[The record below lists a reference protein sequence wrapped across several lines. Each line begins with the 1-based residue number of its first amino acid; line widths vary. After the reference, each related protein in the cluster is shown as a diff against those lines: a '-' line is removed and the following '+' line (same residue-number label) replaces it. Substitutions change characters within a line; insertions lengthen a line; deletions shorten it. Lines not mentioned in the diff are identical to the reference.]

1 MFQFTIPESTSVPIK
16 ASKCKNCGHDF
27 YKKKGDKNEYC
38 STECNFSHK
47 LELAELER
55 KQIKRAQERKR
66 KKEEQIKKREI
77 EEQRDIIRTHCPPCD
92 QARRKLDELQL
103 ANYRGGMRGG
113 ATEITDNTLEKKLID
128 ATAPYNEKAARNAE
142 NFAKASI
149 EVGKSILDQL
159 ELDPL
164 AFINK
169 AKALG
174 IKITE
179 ITKEGIFLLFPGDA
193 SMGESVDKLIKSG
206 TKLYFL
212 PVRILGTIA
221 ITIFL
226 SMFDVFIPL
235 KFLEKIRGLK
245 PFIDLIMKYTA
256 IIPTILKNL
265 KIPNL
270 SFGSLIDSD
279 VMDASYLRKGSR
291 YEYKPTRNTEGGRK
305 KKRRTRRKKIGGMHH
320 GAPTSNLKEEGARAT
335 EWNGDT
341 IAKPISEEFV
351 RAGTPSTYIRPSD
364 RAIFPP
370 AVAGREDSAFG
381 FKNPQGKNY
390 KVKKEKKINPIEK
403 LKADAKAMEARTNK
417 KKGGKK
423 KRKTRHKKR
432 RKN

>member
-1 MFQFTIPESTSVPIK
+1 MSLIPEPELPELKIIIGEKKKKNKNPTEQKPVKPARCLNCGNNYFLREGPETKAYKKNESLGFCSNECRLSWLERQDIYSDDDDDLDEAVPISL
-16 ASKCKNCGHDF
+16 ASYG
-27 YKKKGDKNEYC
+27 
-38 STECNFSHK
+38 
-47 LELAELER
+47 A
-55 KQIKRAQERKR
+55 KQ
-66 KKEEQIKKREI
+66 
-77 EEQRDIIRTHCPPCD
+77 
-92 QARRKLDELQL
+92 
-103 ANYRGGMRGG
+103 GGMRGG

-149 EVGKSILDQL
+149 EVGKAILDQL

-226 SMFDVFIPL
+226 SMFDIFIPL
-235 KFLEKIRGLK
+235 KFLEKIPGLK

-279 VMDASYLRKGSR
+279 VLDASYLRKGSK

-305 KKRRTRRKKIGGMHH
+305 KKRRTRRKKR
-320 GAPTSNLKEEGARAT
+320 K
-335 EWNGDT
+335 
-341 IAKPISEEFV
+341 
-351 RAGTPSTYIRPSD
+351 
-364 RAIFPP
+364 
-370 AVAGREDSAFG
+370 
-381 FKNPQGKNY
+381 KN
-390 KVKKEKKINPIEK
+390 
-403 LKADAKAMEARTNK
+403 
-417 KKGGKK
+417 
-423 KRKTRHKKR
+423 
-432 RKN
+432 

>member
-1 MFQFTIPESTSVPIK
+1 MAGNLRYNNCPYCGKISYSPEFIINANNAHEYIIEKWDPNKVYDDRYQLKVPSDHK
-16 ASKCKNCGHDF
+16 AC
-27 YKKKGDKNEYC
+27 
-38 STECNFSHK
+38 
-47 LELAELER
+47 LASYWIMMSER
-55 KQIKRAQERKR
+55 KITDEAKAEREHRASSRNSSNYDSDSESDDEIKMLMVKSKYDERGNLIGSQKSDTSTGSDPIDIPTPNR
-66 KKEEQIKKREI
+66 K
-77 EEQRDIIRTHCPPCD
+77 
-92 QARRKLDELQL
+92 
-103 ANYRGGMRGG
+103 GGMRGG
-113 ATEITDNTLEKKLID
+113 ATEITDDSLEKKLID

-149 EVGKSILDQL
+149 EVGKAILDQL
-159 ELDPL
+159 QLDPF

-169 AKALG
+169 AKKIG

-235 KFLEKIRGLK
+235 KFLEKIPGLK

-279 VMDASYLRKGSR
+279 VMDASFLRKGSK
-291 YEYKPTRNTEGGRK
+291 YEYKPTRNTEGGKK
-305 KKRRTRRKKIGGMHH
+305 KKRRT
-320 GAPTSNLKEEGARAT
+320 
-335 EWNGDT
+335 
-341 IAKPISEEFV
+341 
-351 RAGTPSTYIRPSD
+351 
-364 RAIFPP
+364 
-370 AVAGREDSAFG
+370 
-381 FKNPQGKNY
+381 
-390 KVKKEKKINPIEK
+390 
-403 LKADAKAMEARTNK
+403 
-417 KKGGKK
+417 
-423 KRKTRHKKR
+423 KRKKR

>member
-47 LELAELER
+47 LELAEL
-55 KQIKRAQERKR
+55 KQKQLRNAQQRKR
-66 KKEEQIKKREI
+66 EKEEQIKKREI
-77 EEQRDIIRTHCPPCD
+77 EEQRDIIRAHCPPCD

-149 EVGKSILDQL
+149 EVGKAILDQL

-279 VMDASYLRKGSR
+279 VMDASFLRQGSK
-291 YEYKPTRNTEGGRK
+291 YEYKPTRNTDGGRK
-305 KKRRTRRKKIGGMHH
+305 KKRQTRR
-320 GAPTSNLKEEGARAT
+320 
-335 EWNGDT
+335 
-341 IAKPISEEFV
+341 
-351 RAGTPSTYIRPSD
+351 
-364 RAIFPP
+364 
-370 AVAGREDSAFG
+370 
-381 FKNPQGKNY
+381 
-390 KVKKEKKINPIEK
+390 
-403 LKADAKAMEARTNK
+403 
-417 KKGGKK
+417 
-423 KRKTRHKKR
+423 KKR

>member
-1 MFQFTIPESTSVPIK
+1 MSLIREPELPQLKTIIGEKKKKKVQKPVLPARCE
-16 ASKCKNCGHDF
+16 NCGGNYF
-27 YKKKGDKNEYC
+27 VREGPATKAYEKGESHGFCSNEC
-38 STECNFSHK
+38 
-47 LELAELER
+47 
-55 KQIKRAQERKR
+55 
-66 KKEEQIKKREI
+66 
-77 EEQRDIIRTHCPPCD
+77 RTSW
-92 QARRKLDELQL
+92 L
-103 ANYRGGMRGG
+103 ANQAIYSDSDDDDLNDAEPISIASYGAKQGGMRGG

-149 EVGKSILDQL
+149 EVGKAILDQL

-235 KFLEKIRGLK
+235 KFLEKIPGLK

-256 IIPTILKNL
+256 IIPSILKNL

-279 VMDASYLRKGSR
+279 VMDASYLRNK
-291 YEYKPTRNTEGGRK
+291 YEYKRSGSEG
-305 KKRRTRRKKIGGMHH
+305 
-320 GAPTSNLKEEGARAT
+320 
-335 EWNGDT
+335 
-341 IAKPISEEFV
+341 
-351 RAGTPSTYIRPSD
+351 
-364 RAIFPP
+364 
-370 AVAGREDSAFG
+370 
-381 FKNPQGKNY
+381 
-390 KVKKEKKINPIEK
+390 
-403 LKADAKAMEARTNK
+403 
-417 KKGGKK
+417 GGKK
-423 KRKTRHKKR
+423 KRKTRRKKR

>member
-1 MFQFTIPESTSVPIK
+1 MSLIRETELPQLKTIIGE
-16 ASKCKNCGHDF
+16 
-27 YKKKGDKNEYC
+27 KKK
-38 STECNFSHK
+38 
-47 LELAELER
+47 
-55 KQIKRAQERKR
+55 
-66 KKEEQIKKREI
+66 KKEEKPVLPARCLNCGKIYYVREGPASQAYQIGKPYGFCSGECRAMYDLDHLNSYSY
-77 EEQRDIIRTHCPPCD
+77 QIRFQMNEDDSSDDEMD
-92 QARRKLDELQL
+92 QVQMT
-103 ANYRGGMRGG
+103 GGMRGG

-149 EVGKSILDQL
+149 EVGKAILDQL
-159 ELDPL
+159 QLDPF

-169 AKALG
+169 AKKLG

-179 ITKEGIFLLFPGDA
+179 ITKEGIFLLFPGDN

-235 KFLEKIRGLK
+235 KFLQKIPGLK

-279 VMDASYLRKGSR
+279 VMDASYLRKGSK
-291 YEYKPTRNTEGGRK
+291 YEYKPTRNTEGG
-305 KKRRTRRKKIGGMHH
+305 
-320 GAPTSNLKEEGARAT
+320 S
-335 EWNGDT
+335 
-341 IAKPISEEFV
+341 
-351 RAGTPSTYIRPSD
+351 
-364 RAIFPP
+364 
-370 AVAGREDSAFG
+370 
-381 FKNPQGKNY
+381 
-390 KVKKEKKINPIEK
+390 
-403 LKADAKAMEARTNK
+403 
-417 KKGGKK
+417 KK
-423 KRKTRHKKR
+423 KRKTRRKKR

>member
-1 MFQFTIPESTSVPIK
+1 MSLIRKPKLPELKTIIGEKKKKKVKK
-16 ASKCKNCGHDF
+16 AVLPARCQNCGNNYF
-27 YKKKGDKNEYC
+27 VREGPATRAYEKGEPHGFCSNEC
-38 STECNFSHK
+38 
-47 LELAELER
+47 
-55 KQIKRAQERKR
+55 RASWALNQDMYSDDDNDLNEAVPMS
-66 KKEEQIKKREI
+66 I
-77 EEQRDIIRTHCPPCD
+77 PYYG
-92 QARRKLDELQL
+92 ELQFK
-103 ANYRGGMRGG
+103 MRGG

-149 EVGKSILDQL
+149 EVGKAILDQL
-159 ELDPL
+159 QLDPL

-235 KFLEKIRGLK
+235 KFLEKIPGLK
-245 PFIDLIMKYTA
+245 PFIDLIMKYTS

-279 VMDASYLRKGSR
+279 VMDASYLRKGSK
-291 YEYKPTRNTEGGRK
+291 YNPIKGGK
-305 KKRRTRRKKIGGMHH
+305 KRRRTRRK
-320 GAPTSNLKEEGARAT
+320 R
-335 EWNGDT
+335 
-341 IAKPISEEFV
+341 
-351 RAGTPSTYIRPSD
+351 
-364 RAIFPP
+364 
-370 AVAGREDSAFG
+370 
-381 FKNPQGKNY
+381 
-390 KVKKEKKINPIEK
+390 
-403 LKADAKAMEARTNK
+403 
-417 KKGGKK
+417 
-423 KRKTRHKKR
+423 R

>member
-1 MFQFTIPESTSVPIK
+1 MNKHEIFCENCDKKKKDSLLLNKENIGW
-16 ASKCKNCGHDF
+16 SKTTDYNGDPLYFCSKNCKSNYVLTEVLPLF
-27 YKKKGDKNEYC
+27 NENRQKIMTLEQNIRHISNKILEKDDNDNSKIYFQ
-38 STECNFSHK
+38 TQLDNNMEK
-47 LELAELER
+47 LEELKGYDR
-55 KQIKRAQERKR
+55 HMKNAFPSILK
-66 KKEEQIKKREI
+66 
-77 EEQRDIIRTHCPPCD
+77 
-92 QARRKLDELQL
+92 
-103 ANYRGGMRGG
+103 GGMRGG

-149 EVGKSILDQL
+149 EVGKAILDQL
-159 ELDPL
+159 KLDPRT
-164 AFINK
+164 FIDK
-169 AKALG
+169 AKKLG

-235 KFLEKIRGLK
+235 KFLEKIPGLK

-256 IIPTILKNL
+256 IIPSILKNL

-279 VMDASYLRKGSR
+279 VMDASFLRKGSK
-291 YEYKPTRNTEGGRK
+291 YEYKPTKNTEGGRK
-305 KKRRTRRKKIGGMHH
+305 KKRRTRRKK
-320 GAPTSNLKEEGARAT
+320 
-335 EWNGDT
+335 
-341 IAKPISEEFV
+341 
-351 RAGTPSTYIRPSD
+351 
-364 RAIFPP
+364 
-370 AVAGREDSAFG
+370 
-381 FKNPQGKNY
+381 
-390 KVKKEKKINPIEK
+390 
-403 LKADAKAMEARTNK
+403 
-417 KKGGKK
+417 
-423 KRKTRHKKR
+423 R

>member
-1 MFQFTIPESTSVPIK
+1 MSLIPESKLPKLEEIIGDKKKKKKVQKPILP
-16 ASKCKNCGHDF
+16 ARCLNCGGNYF
-27 YKKKGDKNEYC
+27 ISEGPETKAYEKGEPDGFCSNECRTSWAVNQELY
-38 STECNFSHK
+38 SDDEDDLAYAEPISFSSYR
-47 LELAELER
+47 AT
-55 KQIKRAQERKR
+55 KQ
-66 KKEEQIKKREI
+66 
-77 EEQRDIIRTHCPPCD
+77 
-92 QARRKLDELQL
+92 
-103 ANYRGGMRGG
+103 GGMRGG

-128 ATAPYNEKAARNAE
+128 ATAPYNEKAAKNAE

-149 EVGKSILDQL
+149 EVGKAILDQL
-159 ELDPL
+159 KLDPF

-169 AKALG
+169 AKKLG

-235 KFLEKIRGLK
+235 KFLEKIPGLK
-245 PFIDLIMKYTA
+245 PFIDLIMKYSA
-256 IIPTILKNL
+256 IVPTILKNL

-279 VMDASYLRKGSR
+279 VMDASFLRKGSK

-305 KKRRTRRKKIGGMHH
+305 KKRRTRRKK
-320 GAPTSNLKEEGARAT
+320 
-335 EWNGDT
+335 
-341 IAKPISEEFV
+341 
-351 RAGTPSTYIRPSD
+351 
-364 RAIFPP
+364 
-370 AVAGREDSAFG
+370 
-381 FKNPQGKNY
+381 
-390 KVKKEKKINPIEK
+390 
-403 LKADAKAMEARTNK
+403 
-417 KKGGKK
+417 
-423 KRKTRHKKR
+423 R

>member
-1 MFQFTIPESTSVPIK
+1 MNKHEIICENCNKKKKDSLLLNKKNIGW
-16 ASKCKNCGHDF
+16 SKTTDYKGDPLYFCSKNCKSNYVLTVVLPLF
-27 YKKKGDKNEYC
+27 DKNRQKIMTLEQNIRHISNKIREKDDNDNSKIYFQ
-38 STECNFSHK
+38 TQLDYNMEK
-47 LELAELER
+47 LEELKGYDR
-55 KQIKRAQERKR
+55 HMKNAFPSILK
-66 KKEEQIKKREI
+66 
-77 EEQRDIIRTHCPPCD
+77 
-92 QARRKLDELQL
+92 
-103 ANYRGGMRGG
+103 GGMRGG

-149 EVGKSILDQL
+149 EIGKAILDQL
-159 ELDPL
+159 KLDPRT
-164 AFINK
+164 FIDK
-169 AKALG
+169 AKKLG

-279 VMDASYLRKGSR
+279 VMDASYLRKGTK
-291 YEYKPTRNTEGGRK
+291 YEYKPTRNTDGGRK
-305 KKRRTRRKKIGGMHH
+305 KKRRTRRKK
-320 GAPTSNLKEEGARAT
+320 
-335 EWNGDT
+335 
-341 IAKPISEEFV
+341 
-351 RAGTPSTYIRPSD
+351 
-364 RAIFPP
+364 
-370 AVAGREDSAFG
+370 
-381 FKNPQGKNY
+381 
-390 KVKKEKKINPIEK
+390 
-403 LKADAKAMEARTNK
+403 
-417 KKGGKK
+417 
-423 KRKTRHKKR
+423 R

>member
-1 MFQFTIPESTSVPIK
+1 MFQFKIPEPTEGQIIPS
-16 ASKCKNCGHDF
+16 NCVRCEKVF
-27 YKKKGDKNEYC
+27 YKKEGSNDKYC
-38 STECNFSHK
+38 SKDCESSEQLDSDILQK
-47 LELAELER
+47 QQRRRAVEKKRQLEAR
-55 KQIKRAQERKR
+55 IQR
-66 KKEEQIKKREI
+66 REI
-77 EEQRDIIRTHCPPCD
+77 EEKRDIIRTHCPPCD
-92 QARRKLDELQL
+92 QARRELDELEL

-149 EVGKSILDQL
+149 EVGKAILDQL

-235 KFLEKIRGLK
+235 KFLEKIPGLK
-245 PFIDLIMKYTA
+245 PFIDLIMKYSA
-256 IIPTILKNL
+256 IVPTILKNL

-270 SFGSLIDSD
+270 SFGSLIDED
-279 VMDASYLRKGSR
+279 VLNASFLKEGTK

-305 KKRRTRRKKIGGMHH
+305 KKRKTRR
-320 GAPTSNLKEEGARAT
+320 
-335 EWNGDT
+335 
-341 IAKPISEEFV
+341 
-351 RAGTPSTYIRPSD
+351 
-364 RAIFPP
+364 
-370 AVAGREDSAFG
+370 
-381 FKNPQGKNY
+381 
-390 KVKKEKKINPIEK
+390 
-403 LKADAKAMEARTNK
+403 
-417 KKGGKK
+417 
-423 KRKTRHKKR
+423 KKR

>member
-1 MFQFTIPESTSVPIK
+1 MSLIRESKLP
-16 ASKCKNCGHDF
+16 
-27 YKKKGDKNEYC
+27 
-38 STECNFSHK
+38 K
-47 LELAELER
+47 LELIINKE
-55 KQIKRAQERKR
+55 
-66 KKEEQIKKREI
+66 KKEQEQEPELPIKPARCENCGKTYYEREGQATQAYKKGKPLGFCSG
-77 EEQRDIIRTHCPPCD
+77 ECRTMFRSYPLNSYAFQRINNDDSSDDEMD
-92 QARRKLDELQL
+92 QANMDEF
-103 ANYRGGMRGG
+103 NVPMTGGMRGG

-149 EVGKSILDQL
+149 EVGKAILDQL

-235 KFLEKIRGLK
+235 KFLEKIPGLK

-279 VMDASYLRKGSR
+279 VMDASFLRKGSK
-291 YEYKPTRNTEGGRK
+291 YEYKRSGSEGGGK
-305 KKRRTRRKKIGGMHH
+305 KKRRTRRKK
-320 GAPTSNLKEEGARAT
+320 
-335 EWNGDT
+335 
-341 IAKPISEEFV
+341 
-351 RAGTPSTYIRPSD
+351 
-364 RAIFPP
+364 
-370 AVAGREDSAFG
+370 
-381 FKNPQGKNY
+381 
-390 KVKKEKKINPIEK
+390 
-403 LKADAKAMEARTNK
+403 
-417 KKGGKK
+417 
-423 KRKTRHKKR
+423 R

>member
-1 MFQFTIPESTSVPIK
+1 MSLIRETELPQLKTIIDEKKKKKVQKRILPARCE
-16 ASKCKNCGHDF
+16 NCGKIYYVREGRQSHE
-27 YKKKGDKNEYC
+27 YEKGKPLGFC
-38 STECNFSHK
+38 SGECRQMFDLYPLNSYAF
-47 LELAELER
+47 
-55 KQIKRAQERKR
+55 QI
-66 KKEEQIKKREI
+66 INDDDSYN
-77 EEQRDIIRTHCPPCD
+77 DIID
-92 QARRKLDELQL
+92 QAKMDEND
-103 ANYRGGMRGG
+103 APITGGMRGG

-149 EVGKSILDQL
+149 EVGKAILDQL
-159 ELDPL
+159 QLDPF

-193 SMGESVDKLIKSG
+193 SMGQSVDKLIKSG

-235 KFLEKIRGLK
+235 KFLEKIPGLK
-245 PFIDLIMKYTA
+245 PFIDLVMKYTA

-279 VMDASYLRKGSR
+279 VMDASYLRKGSK

-305 KKRRTRRKKIGGMHH
+305 KKRITRR
-320 GAPTSNLKEEGARAT
+320 
-335 EWNGDT
+335 
-341 IAKPISEEFV
+341 
-351 RAGTPSTYIRPSD
+351 
-364 RAIFPP
+364 
-370 AVAGREDSAFG
+370 
-381 FKNPQGKNY
+381 
-390 KVKKEKKINPIEK
+390 
-403 LKADAKAMEARTNK
+403 
-417 KKGGKK
+417 
-423 KRKTRHKKR
+423 KKR

>member
-1 MFQFTIPESTSVPIK
+1 MNQELYSDDDADLNEAIPLTIPSYS
-16 ASKCKNCGHDF
+16 
-27 YKKKGDKNEYC
+27 
-38 STECNFSHK
+38 
-47 LELAELER
+47 EL
-55 KQIKRAQERKR
+55 KFK
-66 KKEEQIKKREI
+66 
-77 EEQRDIIRTHCPPCD
+77 
-92 QARRKLDELQL
+92 
-103 ANYRGGMRGG
+103 MRGG
-113 ATEITDNTLEKKLID
+113 ATEITDNTLEQKLID

-149 EVGKSILDQL
+149 EVGKAILDQL
-159 ELDPL
+159 QLDPL

-235 KFLEKIRGLK
+235 KFLEKIPGLK

-256 IIPTILKNL
+256 IIPSILKNL

-279 VMDASYLRKGSR
+279 VLDASYLRKGSK
-291 YEYKPTRNTEGGRK
+291 YNPIQGGRK
-305 KKRRTRRKKIGGMHH
+305 KKRKL
-320 GAPTSNLKEEGARAT
+320 GAKKEE
-335 EWNGDT
+335 
-341 IAKPISEEFV
+341 
-351 RAGTPSTYIRPSD
+351 
-364 RAIFPP
+364 
-370 AVAGREDSAFG
+370 
-381 FKNPQGKNY
+381 
-390 KVKKEKKINPIEK
+390 KINSLI
-403 LKADAKAMEARTNK
+403 NK
-417 KKGGKK
+417 Y
-423 KRKTRHKKR
+423 
-432 RKN
+432 

>member
-1 MFQFTIPESTSVPIK
+1 MFSFKIPEPTRGPIK
-16 ASKCKNCGHDF
+16 ASNCDRCRKVF
-27 YKKKGDKNEYC
+27 YKREGSDNKYC
-38 STECNFSHK
+38 SKDC
-47 LELAELER
+47 ELMDELETKELSR
-55 KQIKRAQERKR
+55 KQERRAQERKR
-66 KKEEQIKKREI
+66 EKEEQIKKREI

-92 QARRKLDELQL
+92 QARRELDRLQL
-103 ANYRGGMRGG
+103 PNYRGGMRGG

-149 EVGKSILDQL
+149 EVGKAILDQL
-159 ELDPL
+159 KLDPRT
-164 AFINK
+164 FIDK

-270 SFGSLIDSD
+270 SFGSLIDRD
-279 VMDASYLRKGSR
+279 VMDASYLRKGTK
-291 YEYKPTRNTEGGRK
+291 YEYKPTRNTDGGRK
-305 KKRRTRRKKIGGMHH
+305 KKRRTRRK
-320 GAPTSNLKEEGARAT
+320 
-335 EWNGDT
+335 
-341 IAKPISEEFV
+341 
-351 RAGTPSTYIRPSD
+351 
-364 RAIFPP
+364 
-370 AVAGREDSAFG
+370 
-381 FKNPQGKNY
+381 
-390 KVKKEKKINPIEK
+390 
-403 LKADAKAMEARTNK
+403 
-417 KKGGKK
+417 
-423 KRKTRHKKR
+423 

>member
-1 MFQFTIPESTSVPIK
+1 MSLIRKPELPQLKTIIGEKKKKKKQKPVLP
-16 ASKCKNCGHDF
+16 ARCLNCGKIYFVQQGPATQAYQIGEPHGF
-27 YKKKGDKNEYC
+27 C
-38 STECNFSHK
+38 SGEC
-47 LELAELER
+47 
-55 KQIKRAQERKR
+55 RASF
-66 KKEEQIKKREI
+66 KENPLNSYAYRMQMMN
-77 EEQRDIIRTHCPPCD
+77 DDDSSDDGMD
-92 QARRKLDELQL
+92 QAVDEFNLPMT
-103 ANYRGGMRGG
+103 GGMRGG

-149 EVGKSILDQL
+149 EVGKAILDQL
-159 ELDPL
+159 KLDPRT
-164 AFINK
+164 FIDK
-169 AKALG
+169 AKKLG

-279 VMDASYLRKGSR
+279 VMDASYLRKGTK
-291 YEYKPTRNTEGGRK
+291 YEYKPTRNTDGGRK
-305 KKRRTRRKKIGGMHH
+305 KKRRTRRKK
-320 GAPTSNLKEEGARAT
+320 
-335 EWNGDT
+335 
-341 IAKPISEEFV
+341 
-351 RAGTPSTYIRPSD
+351 
-364 RAIFPP
+364 
-370 AVAGREDSAFG
+370 
-381 FKNPQGKNY
+381 
-390 KVKKEKKINPIEK
+390 
-403 LKADAKAMEARTNK
+403 
-417 KKGGKK
+417 
-423 KRKTRHKKR
+423 R

>member
-1 MFQFTIPESTSVPIK
+1 MSLIRETELPQLKTIIGE
-16 ASKCKNCGHDF
+16 
-27 YKKKGDKNEYC
+27 KKK
-38 STECNFSHK
+38 
-47 LELAELER
+47 
-55 KQIKRAQERKR
+55 
-66 KKEEQIKKREI
+66 KKEEKPVLPARCLNCGKIYYVREGPASQAYQIGKPYGFCSGECRAMYDLDHLNSYSY
-77 EEQRDIIRTHCPPCD
+77 QIRFQMNEDDSSDDEMD
-92 QARRKLDELQL
+92 QAQMT
-103 ANYRGGMRGG
+103 GGMRGG

-149 EVGKSILDQL
+149 EVGKAILDQL
-159 ELDPL
+159 QVDPF

-235 KFLEKIRGLK
+235 KFLEKIPGLK

-279 VMDASYLRKGSR
+279 VMDASYLRKGSK
-291 YEYKPTRNTEGGRK
+291 YEYKPNRNIEGGRK
-305 KKRRTRRKKIGGMHH
+305 KKRKTRR
-320 GAPTSNLKEEGARAT
+320 
-335 EWNGDT
+335 
-341 IAKPISEEFV
+341 
-351 RAGTPSTYIRPSD
+351 
-364 RAIFPP
+364 
-370 AVAGREDSAFG
+370 
-381 FKNPQGKNY
+381 
-390 KVKKEKKINPIEK
+390 
-403 LKADAKAMEARTNK
+403 
-417 KKGGKK
+417 
-423 KRKTRHKKR
+423 KKR

>member
-1 MFQFTIPESTSVPIK
+1 MSLIRKPELPKLETIISKKKKKKEQKPVKPARCLNCGGNYFVREGPATKAYEKGEPHGFCSNECRTSWLANQAIYSDSDDDDLNDAVPISI
-16 ASKCKNCGHDF
+16 ASYG
-27 YKKKGDKNEYC
+27 
-38 STECNFSHK
+38 
-47 LELAELER
+47 A
-55 KQIKRAQERKR
+55 KQ
-66 KKEEQIKKREI
+66 
-77 EEQRDIIRTHCPPCD
+77 
-92 QARRKLDELQL
+92 
-103 ANYRGGMRGG
+103 GGMRGG

-128 ATAPYNEKAARNAE
+128 ATAPYNKKAARNAE

-149 EVGKSILDQL
+149 EVGKAILDQL

-235 KFLEKIRGLK
+235 KFLEKIPGLK

-256 IIPTILKNL
+256 IIPSILKNL

-279 VMDASYLRKGSR
+279 VLDASYLRKGSK
-291 YEYKPTRNTEGGRK
+291 YNPIQGGRK
-305 KKRRTRRKKIGGMHH
+305 KKRKTRR
-320 GAPTSNLKEEGARAT
+320 
-335 EWNGDT
+335 
-341 IAKPISEEFV
+341 
-351 RAGTPSTYIRPSD
+351 
-364 RAIFPP
+364 
-370 AVAGREDSAFG
+370 
-381 FKNPQGKNY
+381 
-390 KVKKEKKINPIEK
+390 
-403 LKADAKAMEARTNK
+403 
-417 KKGGKK
+417 
-423 KRKTRHKKR
+423 KKR

>member
-1 MFQFTIPESTSVPIK
+1 MSLIRKPELPQLKTIIGEKKKKKEQKPILP
-16 ASKCKNCGHDF
+16 AQCLNCGKIYYEREGPASQAYQIGKPYGF
-27 YKKKGDKNEYC
+27 C
-38 STECNFSHK
+38 SGECRAMYDLDPLNSYSYQIRYQMNDDDSSDD
-47 LELAELER
+47 EMNQAEM
-55 KQIKRAQERKR
+55 
-66 KKEEQIKKREI
+66 KEFIPM
-77 EEQRDIIRTHCPPCD
+77 T
-92 QARRKLDELQL
+92 
-103 ANYRGGMRGG
+103 GGMRGG

-149 EVGKSILDQL
+149 EVGKAILDQL
-159 ELDPL
+159 QLDPF

-169 AKALG
+169 AKKLG

-226 SMFDVFIPL
+226 SMFDVLIPL
-235 KFLEKIRGLK
+235 KFLEKIPGLK
-245 PFIDLIMKYTA
+245 PFIDLIMKYSA
-256 IIPTILKNL
+256 IVPTILKNL

-279 VMDASYLRKGSR
+279 VMDASFLRKGSK

-305 KKRRTRRKKIGGMHH
+305 KKRRTRRKK
-320 GAPTSNLKEEGARAT
+320 
-335 EWNGDT
+335 
-341 IAKPISEEFV
+341 
-351 RAGTPSTYIRPSD
+351 
-364 RAIFPP
+364 
-370 AVAGREDSAFG
+370 
-381 FKNPQGKNY
+381 
-390 KVKKEKKINPIEK
+390 
-403 LKADAKAMEARTNK
+403 
-417 KKGGKK
+417 
-423 KRKTRHKKR
+423 R

>member
-1 MFQFTIPESTSVPIK
+1 MFQFRIPEPTEGPIK
-16 ASKCKNCGHDF
+16 ASNCVRCGKVF
-27 YKKKGDKNEYC
+27 YKKEGSNNKYC
-38 STECNFSHK
+38 STDCKSSD
-47 LELAELER
+47 ELDLDEL
-55 KQIKRAQERKR
+55 KQEQLRNAQQKKRE
-66 KKEEQIKKREI
+66 KEEQIKKREI
-77 EEQRDIIRTHCPPCD
+77 EEQRDIIRAHCPPCD
-92 QARRKLDELQL
+92 KARRKLDELEL

-149 EVGKSILDQL
+149 EVGKAILDQL
-159 ELDPL
+159 KLHPL

-226 SMFDVFIPL
+226 SIFDVFIPL
-235 KFLEKIRGLK
+235 KFLEKIPGLK

-265 KIPNL
+265 KIPIL
-270 SFGSLIDSD
+270 SFGSLIYSD
-279 VMDASYLRKGSR
+279 VMDASYLRKGSK

-305 KKRRTRRKKIGGMHH
+305 KKKK
-320 GAPTSNLKEEGARAT
+320 N
-335 EWNGDT
+335 
-341 IAKPISEEFV
+341 
-351 RAGTPSTYIRPSD
+351 
-364 RAIFPP
+364 
-370 AVAGREDSAFG
+370 
-381 FKNPQGKNY
+381 
-390 KVKKEKKINPIEK
+390 
-403 LKADAKAMEARTNK
+403 
-417 KKGGKK
+417 
-423 KRKTRHKKR
+423 
-432 RKN
+432 

>member
-1 MFQFTIPESTSVPIK
+1 MFQFKIPKSTSGPIK

-27 YKKKGDKNEYC
+27 YKKKGDKNEFC
-38 STECNFSHK
+38 TSECEFSYQFEIAK
-47 LELAELER
+47 L
-55 KQIKRAQERKR
+55 KREQQK
-66 KKEEQIKKREI
+66 QIKKREI
-77 EEQRDIIRTHCPPCD
+77 KEQRDIIRTHCPPCD
-92 QARRKLDELQL
+92 QARRKLDELEL

-149 EVGKSILDQL
+149 EVGKAILDQL
-159 ELDPL
+159 KLDPRT
-164 AFINK
+164 FIDK
-169 AKALG
+169 AKKLG

-256 IIPTILKNL
+256 IIPSILKNL

-279 VMDASYLRKGSR
+279 VMDASFLRKGSK
-291 YEYKPTRNTEGGRK
+291 YEYKPTKNTEGGRK
-305 KKRRTRRKKIGGMHH
+305 KKRRTRRKK
-320 GAPTSNLKEEGARAT
+320 
-335 EWNGDT
+335 
-341 IAKPISEEFV
+341 
-351 RAGTPSTYIRPSD
+351 
-364 RAIFPP
+364 
-370 AVAGREDSAFG
+370 
-381 FKNPQGKNY
+381 
-390 KVKKEKKINPIEK
+390 
-403 LKADAKAMEARTNK
+403 
-417 KKGGKK
+417 
-423 KRKTRHKKR
+423 R